1 MFGFARWWPFSRKRD
16 RPRVL
21 VIDDFVPVRSIGAG
35 VPRASELLRA
45 LTATGAEV
53 VLWPVSDFMRAGH
66 PRVTSEGVTIIRNQ
80 RGGLRRFLAKRR
92 GAFDGI
98 IVSRPENMRT
108 LNKLVAEKPGLGA
121 SSIIVY
127 DAEAIATERDIIVA
141 EVLGAPLGA
150 DEARRRTDEELAVA
164 SGADIVL
171 AVNEH
176 NAERFRAAG
185 QRDARVLRY
194 AVRPRLSPQPFQQRE
209 GFLFVGPTRINL
221 EPNSDAVIW
230 FVDHVL
236 PRVRAQLGPRVSFRL
251 AGMTGAPLVV
261 ARKSVGMDILGAVPD
276 LAEVYNRARVFVAP
290 TRFAAGIPL
299 KVYDAAANGI
309 PIVLTPLLA
318 SQLGWTHDHEAL
330 VAETPQVFADACCT
344 LHEDEVLW
352 ERICA
357 NAMARVAEDCS
368 AERFDRTL
376 TNLISDIMLRRQ

>member
-1 MFGFARWWPFSRKRD
+1 MFGIARWWPSSRKRD

-45 LTATGAEV
+45 LTAAGAEV
-53 VLWPVSDFMRAGH
+53 ILWPVSDFMRAEH
-66 PRVTSEGVTIIRNQ
+66 PRVTSEGVTIIRHQ
-80 RGGLRRFLAKRR
+80 RRGLRRFLVKQR

-108 LNKLVAEKPGLGA
+108 LNKLVAENPALVA

-127 DAEAIATERDIIVA
+127 DAEAIATERDIIMA
-141 EVLGAPLGA
+141 EVLGAPLAA
-150 DEARRRTDEELAVA
+150 DEAKRKTDEELATA
-164 SGADIVL
+164 AGADIVL
-171 AVNEH
+171 TVNEH
-176 NAERFRAAG
+176 NAARFRAAG
-185 QRDARVLRY
+185 HRDARVLRY
-194 AVRPRLSPQPFQQRE
+194 ALRPRSSSQAFQQRK
-209 GFLFVGPTRINL
+209 GFLLVGPTRINL

-236 PRVRAQLGPRVSFRL
+236 PRVWTRLGRHVPVQL

-261 ARKSVGMDILGAVPD
+261 ARKNLGLDLLGAVPD
-276 LAEVYNRARVFVAP
+276 LAEVYDRARVFVAP

-330 VAETPQVFADACCT
+330 VAESPQAFADACCT
-344 LHEDEVLW
+344 LHEDALLW
-352 ERICA
+352 ERLRA

-368 AERFDRTL
+368 VERFDHTL
-376 TNLISDIMLRRQ
+376 TSLVSDIMLRRQ

>member
-53 VLWPVSDFMRAGH
+53 LLWPVSDFMRAGH
-66 PRVTSEGVTIIRNQ
+66 PRVTPEGVTIIRNQ

-108 LNKLVAEKPGLGA
+108 LNKLFEGKPGLVA
-121 SSIIVY
+121 STIIVY
-127 DAEAIATERDIIVA
+127 DAEAIATERDIILA
-141 EVLGAPLGA
+141 EVLGAPLAA
-150 DEARRRTDEELAVA
+150 DEAKRRTNEELAVA

-236 PRVRAQLGPRVSFRL
+236 PRVRARLGPRVSFRL

-276 LAEVYNRARVFVAP
+276 LAEVYDRARVFVAP

-330 VAETPQVFADACCT
+330 VAETPQAFANACCT